1 MNPLHPSH
9 MSTPERLAEIGE
21 ILAAG
26 LIRLRLRQSS
36 RLAADQGESSLH
48 FPPDQSVH
56 APVLSSEE
64 CA

>member
-9 MSTPERLAEIGE
+9 MSTDERLAEIAE

-26 LIRLRLRQSS
+26 LIRLHARQSS
-36 RLAADQGESSLH
+36 RLSADHGDSSLH

-56 APVLSSEE
+56 ADVLTDAE